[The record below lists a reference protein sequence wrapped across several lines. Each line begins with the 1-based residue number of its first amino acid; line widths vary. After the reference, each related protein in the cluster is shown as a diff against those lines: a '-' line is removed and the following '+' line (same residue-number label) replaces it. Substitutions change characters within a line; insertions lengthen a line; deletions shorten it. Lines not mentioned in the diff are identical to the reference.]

1 MIQILELI
9 KLLGLGIASLIIC
22 TITMADVKNTK
33 DFIKAIEEVRKE
45 YPEESIE
52 SKIPSSF
59 IATVAAT
66 ETGNFQFKDAPTAK
80 NANNFFGMHATGD
93 QKFLE
98 TTGGAKLRSFDD
110 SKASIRA
117 FLNLMA
123 NDERYK
129 NVIESMDK
137 VETMFKSMGESPY
150 ATNPN
155 YTNLLTSVYTNRIK
169 PILETENMLIPK
181 RKPMNQQMDYLQ

>member
-22 TITMADVKNTK
+22 TITMADIKNTK
-33 DFIKAIEEVRKE
+33 DFMKAIEEVRKE

-98 TTGGAKLRSFDD
+98 TEGGAKLRSFDD

-137 VETMFKSMGESPY
+137 IETMFKSMGESPY

>member
-1 MIQILELI
+1 MIQIQELI
-9 KLLGLGIASLIIC
+9 KLLGLGIASLITC
-22 TITMADVKNTK
+22 TITMADIKNTK

-137 VETMFKSMGESPY
+137 VETMFQSMGESPY
-150 ATNPN
+150 ASNPN
-155 YTNLLTSVYTNRIK
+155 YTNLLTSVYTDRIK
-169 PILETENMLIPK
+169 PIIETENMLIPK
-181 RKPMNQQMDYLQ
+181 RKPIVNQMNTLK